1 MQNLRYPT
9 GGTPRF
15 LKADTP
21 ADVQRSK
28 EVRKDVIIEIVEE
41 VADQIEQ
48 KKKIKAKAMPK
59 PDPPDLPA
67 KSDPAKLQAKTKPP
81 PACAT
86 EPPPKAPPKGFES
99 YASTVTTVKV
109 KEEPKSSTETTVK
122 KHKAST
128 SHRYYGEK
136 GEQQQDF
143 THTTW
148 NFIDTCNLKCNS
160 NSTCRST
167 S

>member
-15 LKADTP
+15 MKADTP
-21 ADVQRSK
+21 ANVRRTK
-28 EVRKDVIIEIVEE
+28 EVRKDVIIEIVDD
-41 VADQIEQ
+41 VAEQIDQ

-67 KSDPAKLQAKTKPP
+67 KSDPAQLQARTKPP

-86 EPPPKAPPKGFES
+86 QPPPKAPPKGFEA
-99 YASTVTTVKV
+99 YASTDTTVKV
-109 KEEPKSSTETTVK
+109 KKEPKSSTDWC
-122 KHKAST
+122 
-128 SHRYYGEK
+128 HRYNGEK

-148 NFIDTCNLKCNS
+148 NFIDTCNIKCNS